1 MADFSATI
9 RGLSTPKFRR
19 GASIAA
25 FWFLIGILVLEV
37 LQTYLVEGETQQSA
51 YGDDWNDLGAFR
63 SEINSMGVETNAL
76 VSSPLLLSE
85 IDHPEE
91 AIFVVSGVERDTISL
106 PRFTGDENVIEFT
119 EGDGYTTSE
128 ILAIESFVQRGGT
141 VILLDDFGYSAQLA
155 SQFGL
160 DYSGHRLYDGQAYAH
175 ELDYN
180 FVWVNTTSAFN
191 FTTNS
196 GSLSSINPCLKDL
209 DNDGVIDLLDED
221 PLNPSV
227 TTQGITSDMAGLCA
241 HRFDQ
246 ATSSWDFTEG
256 YDILTNGPSA
266 FEKAS
271 SYNPVENR
279 YAIGRSTL
287 DSYLDTNDD
296 GNLTVGFEA
305 AGIEDDEQGPFAVYV
320 RYCQN
325 RLCIDSDSG
334 RVHFVSD
341 GSMLINSLYS
351 PDYLPDYS
359 GLVPDNDN
367 RKWALDIIA
376 EALLIG
382 NSSTKASENAIVIF
396 DESRH
401 QQSNIGGDTYNLL
414 YYLLI
419 YFTNDWMAMLL
430 LFLGLFIA
438 LEAVLI
444 RKEDPDDW
452 RHVFRIIY
460 YGFGDARRYEYYQR
474 PEKIRQVLLTR
485 VRNVN
490 AMSREEFDALPAS
503 ELQKMVD
510 DNVLTDFIFNDRRY
524 KTDEL
529 VGIVKRIKEWGRTES
544 DSEA

>member
-1 MADFSATI
+1 MTDFNA
-9 RGLSTPKFRR
+9 RLRRLSTPKFRR

-25 FWFLIGILVLEV
+25 FWVLIGILVLEV
-37 LQTYLVEGETQQSA
+37 LQTYLVDGESQQSA

-63 SEINSMGVETNAL
+63 SEINSLGVETNAL

-209 DNDGVIDLLDED
+209 DKDGVIDLLDED

-227 TTQGITSDMAGLCA
+227 TTQGISSDMAGLCA

-246 ATSSWDFTEG
+246 ATSTWDFSEG

-320 RYCQN
+320 RFCQD
-325 RLCIDSDSG
+325 RLCLDSDSG

-351 PDYLPDYS
+351 PDFVPDYS

-490 AMSREEFDALPAS
+490 AMSREEFDALPAAD
-503 ELQKMVD
+503 LQKMVD

-544 DSEA
+544 DSGA